1 MISPC
6 VLLKSLFNPSLPVS
20 TGDVEIY
27 ASLGSEGG
35 DEAAEESLSGAEFF
49 PWIHRWETTM
59 GIRKWG
65 GFL

>member
-1 MISPC
+1 
-6 VLLKSLFNPSLPVS
+6 VS

-59 GIRKWG
+59 GIRKWWRISLIHLEPLDLMDNNG
-65 GFL
+65 D